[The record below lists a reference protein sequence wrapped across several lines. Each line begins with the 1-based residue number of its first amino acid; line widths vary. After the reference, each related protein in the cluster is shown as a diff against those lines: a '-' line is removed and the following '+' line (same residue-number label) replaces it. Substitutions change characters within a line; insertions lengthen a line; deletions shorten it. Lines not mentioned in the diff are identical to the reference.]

1 MSGFRRF
8 ELLDSPCSFLYRE
21 SYLWSPT
28 PPFFPPFSSSFAGAA
43 AAAIAD
49 EEVERQLGFAA
60 DLLNPIPDPLDLPVQ
75 CLLPSPAISSFDLF
89 DTAADLIH
97 FRRFQERAETE
108 VQLRSLCDRVTAL
121 ELGLGRALGSS
132 SSRLDRKYTWTAE
145 IKGAKEE
152 GFDRKYKWVAEAK
165 GGAERNLKWKAEFK
179 GQKEDG
185 FDRKY
190 MWLAEKKG
198 EADRN
203 VKWTAEIKGKG
214 KHAPVAHAYTF
225 KAVEKSAAAEEKGE
239 KKGKKKEKEAAAPR
253 VVEIEDKNPG
263 AIAIRKAFAKS
274 SYKGK
279 KKELSPQDAALIIQ
293 VTFRAH
299 LVRRSQ
305 VLRCLRDLAV
315 AKGKLKEIRTLF
327 YNFSY
332 RRRIAND
339 EEERQRFSE
348 KIIVLLLTVDAIEG
362 PDYMVRAAK
371 KSMVEELEAMLELVD
386 PQPPGKLGSLK
397 RRRFDLPDCGPIPK
411 ELIAGVE
418 VVVQMLEQ
426 EDN

>member
-1 MSGFRRF
+1 MSSFRRF
-8 ELLDSPCSFLYRE
+8 ELLDSPFSFLYHE
-21 SYLWSPT
+21 TALCSPT
-28 PPFFPPFSSSFAGAA
+28 PPLFPPFSPSFVS

-49 EEVERQLGFAA
+49 EEVEHQLGFSL
-60 DLLNPIPDPLDLPVQ
+60 DLLNAIPSAVDLPLK
-75 CLLPSPAISSFDLF
+75 CLLPSPAISSFDVF
-89 DTAADLIH
+89 DAATDLIH

-108 VQLRSLCDRVTAL
+108 LQLRSLCDRVTAL

-145 IKGAKEE
+145 FKGAKEE
-152 GFDRKYKWVAEAK
+152 EFDRKYKWVAESK
-165 GGAERNLKWKAEFK
+165 GGAERNLRWTAEFK

-185 FDRKY
+185 FDRRYK
-190 MWLAEKKG
+190 WTAEKKG

-214 KHAPVAHAYTF
+214 KHAPVAHTYTF
-225 KAVEKSAAAEEKGE
+225 QAAEKPAAEEKGE
-239 KKGKKKEKEAAAPR
+239 KKGKMKEKEAATLR
-253 VVEIEDKNPG
+253 VVEIEEKNPG

-274 SYKGK
+274 SNKGK
-279 KKELSPQDAALIIQ
+279 KKELSRQDAALIIQ
-293 VTFRAH
+293 MTFRAH

-315 AKGKLKEIRTLF
+315 AKGKLKEIRALF

-332 RRRIAND
+332 RRRLAND
-339 EEERQRFSE
+339 AEERQRFCE

-371 KSMVEELEAMLELVD
+371 KSMVEELEAMLDVVD
-386 PQPPGKLGSLK
+386 PQPRATLGSLK
-397 RRRFDLPDCGPIPK
+397 RRRFDLPDGGPIPK

-418 VVVQMLEQ
+418 GVVQVLEQ
-426 EDN
+426 ED